1 MATNSFYRT
10 PHLTTIS
17 FAVGVLLFFL
27 PFMEIKC
34 NETTLVE
41 MSGLNMVTGAEPKM
55 GSDFDQMAKGFDT
68 KNEGTETTNEE
79 TKTTAKSEKKGKV
92 YIMAIVALALGV
104 IGVAISFMNK
114 GGYSPVKMIAGA
126 VGAVA
131 LIILMFQVKG
141 DANTQLAA
149 DKKGSDQMA
158 GMMKISVDFTF
169 WFYLCVISYL
179 ASAFF
184 SYKQKELVNQAYTPP
199 ANAPQ
204 INIQNPGDQSDFPA
218 ATSGEKDL
226 G

>member
-1 MATNSFYRT
+1 MATNNFYRT

-34 NETTLVE
+34 NETTLVQ
-41 MSGLNMVTGAEPKM
+41 MSGLNMVTGAEPKV
-55 GSDFDQMAKGFDT
+55 GSDFEQMAKGLDT
-68 KNEGTETTNEE
+68 KNDG
-79 TKTTAKSEKKGKV
+79 TKTTTKSEKKGKV
-92 YIMAIVALALGV
+92 YIAAILALALGV

-114 GGYSPVKMIAGA
+114 GGYNPVKMIAGA

-141 DANTQLAA
+141 DVNEQMTA
-149 DKKGSDQMA
+149 DKKGNDQMA
-158 GMMKISVDFTF
+158 GMMKLSVDFTF

-184 SYKQKELVNQAYTPP
+184 SYKQKDLVNEAYGPP
-199 ANAPQ
+199 SNAPQ
-204 INIQNPGDQSDFPA
+204 INVQNPGDQSEFPA
-218 ATSGEKDL
+218 GPTGEKDL

>member
-17 FAVGVLLFFL
+17 FALGVLLFFL

-34 NETTLVE
+34 NETTLVQ
-41 MSGLNMVTGAEPKM
+41 MSGLNMVTGAEPKV
-55 GSDFDQMAKGFDT
+55 GSDFEQMSKGFDT
-68 KNEGTETTNEE
+68 KNEGTKTA
-79 TKTTAKSEKKGKV
+79 TKSDKKGKV
-92 YIMAIVALALGV
+92 YIMAIVALGLGV

-114 GGYSPVKMIAGA
+114 DGYSPIKMIAGA

-141 DANTQLAA
+141 DANEQMTA

-158 GMMKISVDFTF
+158 GMMKLSVDFTF

-184 SYKQKELVNQAYTPP
+184 SYKQKDLVSEGYTPP